1 MNSKII
7 EPSFEPE
14 YCLLAIKG
22 DCAAGGMSDHSHFI
36 PIKWQPGSDEA
47 QCIKLYLRNQLE
59 IDLEHFPDPGSK
71 LVDTHAPAFKMTKK
85 LLELIGWHH
94 ELGNQL
100 IDCGVFLHKWHKRTT
115 WMLVELD
122 AGKPCWY
129 EGTYTVELAS

>member
-1 MNSKII
+1 MKL
-7 EPSFEPE
+7 SFEPE
-14 YCLLAIKG
+14 YCLLAING